1 MRKAAVRRA
10 MGKQDTRCAF
20 FCDPRASTRPF
31 ALSFSMCAAAAAA
44 LGAQAQEYNS
54 SALGYF
60 IYFAH

>member
-10 MGKQDTRCAF
+10 MGKQDTCCAF
-20 FCDPRASTRPF
+20 FCDPRARTRPF
-31 ALSFSMCAAAAAA
+31 ALSFSMCAAAA